1 MKTTIAIC
9 GGGPLVVPNADC
21 PNADCPNAAAY
32 EPQPTGYVAWH
43 QWAGRMARIH
53 TQRKCDGCGLHNI
66 WVPFRTR
73 KETT

>member
-1 MKTTIAIC
+1 MKILIC
-9 GGGPLVVPNADC
+9 GDGPLVVANP
-21 PNADCPNAAAY
+21 DCPNAAAH

-43 QWAGRMARIH
+43 QWAGRMARTH